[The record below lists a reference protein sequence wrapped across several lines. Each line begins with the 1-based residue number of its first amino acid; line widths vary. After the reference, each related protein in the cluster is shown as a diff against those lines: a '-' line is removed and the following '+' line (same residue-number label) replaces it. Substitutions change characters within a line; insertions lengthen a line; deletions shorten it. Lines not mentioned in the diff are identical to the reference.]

1 MEKTHKNKIDV
12 IYIDPPYNRGKNDF
26 VYDDKFINSD
36 DAFKHSKWLSFI
48 YERLVIAK
56 KLLNKNGAIFISIDD
71 NEQAP
76 LKMLCDEIFGSNN
89 FLGIIIQN
97 KQNSKNDSK
106 KS

>member
-1 MEKTHKNKIDV
+1 MIHVIFYQRAITYIVLNYWKNTQNKIDV

-56 KLLNKNGAIFISIDD
+56 NY
-71 NEQAP
+71 
-76 LKMLCDEIFGSNN
+76 
-89 FLGIIIQN
+89 
-97 KQNSKNDSK
+97 
-106 KS
+106 